1 MRNSFTREGGSTIFR
16 TPSAESSLSYWR
28 ESSIFLQ
35 INQVT
40 EECSIS
46 GVFNFSFNF
55 AIHREHFPIPN
66 WFRKHSALEFSM
78 SDLKLILF
86 PCHLFKLDPDLH
98 GFPGPAERLPCCLS
112 ARSSSSS
119 LTQWLVSSELLSE
132 SASSLH
138 SQLPQIWSLS
148 AFSIVWQQL
157 PHRPPPHPSLHTQPS
172 WAQDQPTHCFTAK
185 QAPNPPTTPG
195 FPKSSLKTFKWPSR
209 QIKLH
214 PTNNYPFQDSPFLF
228 YKVTVLTKQC

>member
-66 WFRKHSALEFSM
+66 WFRKLSTLTFSM
-78 SDLKLILF
+78 SDLKLILL
-86 PCHLFKLDPDLH
+86 PCHLFKSVPDLH
-98 GFPGPAERLPCCLS
+98 GFPCPGEQLPCCPPALWDHLG
-112 ARSSSSS
+112 SSSPS
-119 LTQWLVSSELLSE
+119 LTQWLVSSSELPSG
-132 SASSLH
+132 SASSRH
-138 SQLPQIWSLS
+138 SAASDLIP
-148 AFSIVWQQL
+148 V
-157 PHRPPPHPSLHTQPS
+157 QPY
-172 WAQDQPTHCFTAK
+172 
-185 QAPNPPTTPG
+185 
-195 FPKSSLKTFKWPSR
+195 L
-209 QIKLH
+209 
-214 PTNNYPFQDSPFLF
+214 
-228 YKVTVLTKQC
+228 